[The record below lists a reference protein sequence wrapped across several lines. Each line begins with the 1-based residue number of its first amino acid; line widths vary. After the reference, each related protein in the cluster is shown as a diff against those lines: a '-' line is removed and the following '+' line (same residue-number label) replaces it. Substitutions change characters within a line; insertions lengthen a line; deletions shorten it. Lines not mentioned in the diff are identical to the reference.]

1 MATFWDLLFSICLR
15 VWRDAEKEWIS
26 FVENILFDIIE
37 ETREEM
43 SKQGHNPRDLSRL
56 WQRFVKQAKPFRKEM
71 HGLKKQFCLKRLINL
86 LMIVSGKKFL
96 VLRLAISFVFP
107 ESSKTSMASSAWKRH
122 KQRTASYSQSLPK
135 DRKHSAKFPLNC
147 AQTIPLAGWLDYLSK
162 KIGFIEQDNCI
173 SHNTNNYKQLA

>member
-1 MATFWDLLFSICLR
+1 MWQLSGIFCFQFVWECGETQKKNEFHLSKTFCLTLLR
-15 VWRDAEKEWIS
+15 R
-26 FVENILFDIIE
+26 
-37 ETREEM
+37 REEM

-147 AQTIPLAGWLDYLSK
+147 AQTIPLAGWWAYLSK
-162 KIGFIEQDNCI
+162 KIGFIEQDSCI
-173 SHNTNNYKQLA
+173 SQNTNN